1 MKLKLILICF
11 IGTLFSM
18 QAQTSVKPVI
28 LENVGM
34 ISGKII
40 DKKTNEP
47 LPYVNIVVKEN
58 SKVLTGSITSDKGTF
73 QIKNLAIKDYT
84 VEIQFIGYKTIAQNA
99 KLTENNNINLS
110 TIAIEED
117 AIQLKGVEIVS
128 EKSSIEQKIDR
139 KVINVGKD
147 LISAGATA
155 SEIMNNIPSVNVDQ
169 DGKLSLRGNE
179 NVRVL
184 IDGRPSN
191 IEASQLLKQI
201 PSASIKKIELITNP
215 SAKYNPE
222 GMSGIINIVLHK
234 NATDG
239 FNASINTGLTF
250 ARTPKISNS
259 TNMNY
264 RTGKVNFF
272 STYGNNFG
280 KKFNEGLITRLDDD
294 SKQLFDIRNNDKSH
308 LLKFGMDYYINDKNT
323 LSVYTNQNKVN
334 GDNHLDV
341 NIMNPDVT
349 DNIIQ
354 KSNYKSNN
362 SDGTYNLAFKHLTKK
377 EGETLDLEI
386 NHSIYSEKQKGYF
399 QTLFTDSNFT
409 NSIYTDQLIDKR
421 QNSTINLDYVNP
433 LSEKSK
439 LELGAE
445 SRIIRTD
452 NDYKTDNSSLSNSL
466 YTYDLDIHSAYV
478 TFGQKFEKIGYQLGG
493 RFESYSVRAKLNGA
507 TAFKDDY
514 ITVYPSASMTFSPNE
529 KNQFQMS
536 YSRRVDRPGLEQ
548 TKPIREFSTPRVT
561 SVGNPELEP
570 QFTNSLEL
578 NYTKTIKKGTITT
591 GVFVRSINNEIN
603 RIIYPDP
610 QNQENQILSFDNFDT
625 NTSFGFEISSDYKI
639 TKWWDIQPAI
649 DFSSITQKG
658 LISVQNTNTN
668 SFDLVRKEVHAEAFN
683 ARLNSNF
690 KATKNLRF
698 LLFGFYRSGVD
709 GIQFN
714 GKEMYKI
721 DAGGRYSFLNDKA
734 TVSVRFNDVF
744 NTMKAG
750 FDGENPYPLRGQFT
764 WESQSVYLGFNYMF
778 GAGKSK
784 SLQRKQRDNDTNK
797 GGGGLF

>member
-28 LENVGM
+28 LENSGM

-47 LPYVNIVVKEN
+47 LPYVNIVIKEN
-58 SKVLTGSITSDKGTF
+58 SKVVTGGITSDKGTF
-73 QIKNLAIKDYT
+73 QIKNLAVKDYT
-84 VEIQFIGYKTIAQNA
+84 IEIQFIGYKTILQNA
-99 KLTENNNINLS
+99 KLTENSNLNLN
-110 TIAIEED
+110 TIALEED

-308 LLKFGMDYYINDKNT
+308 LLKFGIDYYINDKNT

-334 GDNHLDV
+334 GDNHVDV
-341 NIMNPDVT
+341 NIMNPDAN
-349 DNIIQ
+349 DNIVQ
-354 KSNYKSNN
+354 KSNYISDNN
-362 SDGTYNLAFKHLTKK
+362 DGTYNLAFKHLTKK
-377 EGETLDLEI
+377 
-386 NHSIYSEKQKGYF
+386 KA
-399 QTLFTDSNFT
+399 
-409 NSIYTDQLIDKR
+409 KR
-421 QNSTINLDYVNP
+421 
-433 LSEKSK
+433 
-439 LELGAE
+439 
-445 SRIIRTD
+445 
-452 NDYKTDNSSLSNSL
+452 
-466 YTYDLDIHSAYV
+466 
-478 TFGQKFEKIGYQLGG
+478 
-493 RFESYSVRAKLNGA
+493 
-507 TAFKDDY
+507 
-514 ITVYPSASMTFSPNE
+514 
-529 KNQFQMS
+529 
-536 YSRRVDRPGLEQ
+536 
-548 TKPIREFSTPRVT
+548 
-561 SVGNPELEP
+561 
-570 QFTNSLEL
+570 
-578 NYTKTIKKGTITT
+578 
-591 GVFVRSINNEIN
+591 
-603 RIIYPDP
+603 
-610 QNQENQILSFDNFDT
+610 
-625 NTSFGFEISSDYKI
+625 
-639 TKWWDIQPAI
+639 
-649 DFSSITQKG
+649 
-658 LISVQNTNTN
+658 
-668 SFDLVRKEVHAEAFN
+668 
-683 ARLNSNF
+683 
-690 KATKNLRF
+690 
-698 LLFGFYRSGVD
+698 
-709 GIQFN
+709 
-714 GKEMYKI
+714 
-721 DAGGRYSFLNDKA
+721 
-734 TVSVRFNDVF
+734 
-744 NTMKAG
+744 
-750 FDGENPYPLRGQFT
+750 
-764 WESQSVYLGFNYMF
+764 
-778 GAGKSK
+778 
-784 SLQRKQRDNDTNK
+784 
-797 GGGGLF
+797 